1 LSLWIVFAAVLLVT
15 LFVIVLPVI
24 RAKSGGATDHNAIV
38 YQDQLVE
45 IDSDVERG
53 LLSNV
58 EAEALKAE
66 INRRLDKSVNEIT
79 AKSPDQLK
87 ISGLQLGATIAII
100 VIIPLA
106 ALGLYRHLGSPNK
119 PDLPFAERKFAEPT
133 TAANAEMNRLVSALK
148 ERMADNPDKIDG
160 WLLLGRSLVGLARYG
175 EASEAFKNAFKIAP
189 TRAEIAASVAETGFM
204 AEGGKFTQ
212 DVRHYFQ
219 TAQKLNPLE
228 HKALYY
234 LGLDFAQQKNYA
246 AAIQHWVD
254 LVALSPAGAP
264 WLDTV
269 RRRLVDTAAAG
280 KLNISDFKPRF
291 KAAPGPTAEDVKA
304 AEDMSNTDRQA
315 FIRGMV
321 ARLAERLKNEPNDL
335 DGWRR
340 LARAYT
346 VLGQTKKAAEAEA
359 RIKELEK

>member
-1 LSLWIVFAAVLLVT
+1 MSLWIVFAALLLVT
-15 LFVIVLPVI
+15 LIVIILPMI
-24 RAKSGGATDHNAIV
+24 RVKSDSATDHNAIV

-53 LLSNV
+53 LLST
-58 EAEALKAE
+58 AEADSLKAE
-66 INRRLDKSVNEIT
+66 INRRLDKSVSEIT
-79 AKSPDQLK
+79 TNSPGQPKVSSQQL
-87 ISGLQLGATIAII
+87 SVAIAII

-106 ALGLYRHLGSPNK
+106 ALGLYRHLGFPDK
-119 PDLPFAERKFAEPT
+119 PDLPFAERKFSAPT
-133 TAANAEMNRLVSALK
+133 TVANAEMNRLVNTLK
-148 ERMADNPDKIDG
+148 ERMVDNPDKIDG
-160 WLLLGRSLVGLARYG
+160 WLLLGRSLVSLERYG
-175 EASEAFKNAFKIAP
+175 EASEAFKQAFKIDP
-189 TRAEIAASVAETGFM
+189 TRAEIAASAAETVFM
-204 AEGGKFTQ
+204 AERGKFTQ

-219 TAQKLNPLE
+219 LAQKLNPQD

-234 LGLDFAQQKNYA
+234 LGLDFAQQNKYSA
-246 AAIQHWVD
+246 ALQHWVD
-254 LVALSPAGAP
+254 LIALSPAGAP

-291 KAAPGPTAEDVKA
+291 KAAPGPTAADVKA
-304 AEDMSNTDRQA
+304 AEDMSGTDRQA

-321 ARLAERLKNEPNDL
+321 ARLAERLKTEPNDL

-340 LARAYT
+340 LARAYS